1 MDNKLRSLNHIFTN
15 RVFRIPDYQRGY
27 SWGTAQLEDFWQD
40 LLNIKDHKIHYTG
53 LLTVE
58 AVSYK
63 EALQKEQ
70 WQNDLW
76 MIEEDAD
83 STAYYVIDGQQRL
96 TTSIILIN
104 EILSKLTEDQSINNK
119 AKSYWVDKFLYQS
132 VGEGYQSYLFGYER
146 DNPSDEYFKT
156 KILNQKSMSAD
167 KVAERTLYTSNL
179 TTAKEFFIEHLNS
192 LEFVELEKLFKRLI
206 NKFRFNFYEI
216 DDELDV
222 FVTFETMNNRGKPLS
237 NLELLKNRLIYLSTL
252 LETDEVSRQRLRQNI
267 NEAWKTVYEYLG
279 RNEKRRMPDDDF
291 LKNHWIMYYKYDRKE
306 SNVYAKFLLNKVFTP
321 DRANSG
327 ELKAPEIQAY
337 LDSLAKAVKSWFFM
351 HNPELS
357 DYSVETKEW
366 LQKLNR
372 IGMAAFPPLLMAIM
386 MREKEPK
393 VLNFIKAAE
402 RFVFLVFRVSQRP
415 SHTKN
420 SDFFRLANQFY
431 KGEEG
436 LTVSEV
442 TSKVATLTDGEWG
455 EGDNYE
461 YYGWCD
467 LDRFKGHIED
477 LFKRGKGYYG
487 WNSITYFLYEYEQS
501 LESQSGGDTKL
512 FWKSLANRKREDSIE
527 HIFPQTPNKEC
538 WEDHYGQFK
547 EKQQRYL
554 LNSLGNLVLLKR
566 KKNSELSN
574 RCFSDKI
581 RYDSKDGER
590 GYFNGSY
597 SEIEIASYDDWTPAE
612 INGRGIQLL
621 KFLEERWGVSF
632 EEWNIEYKEM
642 LQLGFLY
649 NENGDQ
655 S

>member
-357 DYSVETKEW
+357 GYSVETKEW

-386 MREKEPK
+386 MREKEPE
-393 VLNFIKAAE
+393 VLSFIKAAE

-420 SDFFRLANQFY
+420 SDFYRLANQFY

-487 WNSITYFLYEYEQS
+487 WNSITYLNI
-501 LESQSGGDTKL
+501 L
-512 FWKSLANRKREDSIE
+512 FC
-527 HIFPQTPNKEC
+527 T
-538 WEDHYGQFK
+538 
-547 EKQQRYL
+547 
-554 LNSLGNLVLLKR
+554 
-566 KKNSELSN
+566 
-574 RCFSDKI
+574 
-581 RYDSKDGER
+581 
-590 GYFNGSY
+590 
-597 SEIEIASYDDWTPAE
+597 
-612 INGRGIQLL
+612 
-621 KFLEERWGVSF
+621 
-632 EEWNIEYKEM
+632 
-642 LQLGFLY
+642 
-649 NENGDQ
+649 
-655 S
+655 